1 MWSCSLFS
9 DQPLSPGIIAGIV
22 LVVLLVMVVMAASVY
37 LFINRKMYVCVL
49 GSTYTKL
56 CDMIITGSLTI
67 RLSTQSIH
75 IYIYIYIYI
84 EYTYIYI
91 YICRIPWVLC
101 IYLNI
106 CYLVDWVINTNL
118 VENLKSLYSK
128 RGSLFHAKMGLNLC
142 QDVEKYV
149 NSSPSLPLP
158 LFLFHILSLSHTL
171 QAKYFSITFR
181 HNW

>member
-1 MWSCSLFS
+1 MFSVLRPASIAWYHRWHCARGPPGYGCHGSLS
-9 DQPLSPGIIAGIV
+9 VPLHQQED
-22 LVVLLVMVVMAASVY
+22 
-37 LFINRKMYVCVL
+37 VCVCTGL
-49 GSTYTKL
+49 HLHQTLRHDNHWQFDCSTVN
-56 CDMIITGSLTI
+56 TI
-67 RLSTQSIH
+67 N
-75 IYIYIYIYI
+75 
-84 EYTYIYI
+84 TYY
-91 YICRIPWVLC
+91 YRIPWVLC